1 MTAKLVFKRGLGAFA
16 DVKPHAV
23 DIFDF
28 VRVRSDIHP
37 IAGVELNVFAVIDR
51 GVDEGDR
58 ARCVLLHHELAFVRG
73 FNHRVVNRGLTLS
86 DFMLGKLLNG
96 ECSPAAC

>member
-1 MTAKLVFKRGLGAFA
+1 M
-16 DVKPHAV
+16 
-23 DIFDF
+23 
-28 VRVRSDIHP
+28 RSDIHP

-86 DFMLGKLLNG
+86 DFMPVNDSVAAANPSTKSVRMTT
-96 ECSPAAC
+96 SPYLK